1 MSSRFPFPAALRLT
15 LVFITALLFAVS
27 ARAEGNWPMT
37 VTDAVGREVTIP
49 AKPKAIL
56 LGSGFNLVALSLIH
70 PDPVSLLAAWS
81 GDMKTDNPE
90 IYESFR
96 RKFPDIADVPQIDDG
111 TGPGLSFETLLTVK
125 ADLALL
131 NNWQSDTESGRRAIE
146 YLTGIGVPVVV
157 VDFNNDA
164 LTGTPR
170 MMRLLGRILERDEQ
184 AEAFA
189 RFYEDKLKLIRD
201 RIAAKP
207 EPRPL
212 VLMDAFPQPDR
223 CCWAYGTGGLGEFL
237 TVAGGRNFAEGVLP
251 RPGGT
256 VNAEAIMAANPE
268 IYIATSSPGGK
279 YGTLSIG
286 PGVSEDEA
294 RETLARTVEA
304 PALKTIRAVEEKRV
318 HGLWNFFNAIPL
330 NIVAAEAFAT
340 WIRPDLFGDLDPQK
354 SLAEINARFAAVPFE
369 GTYWVD
375 LTPAR

>member
-1 MSSRFPFPAALRLT
+1 MLRPLALSVALRLLAV
-15 LVFITALLFAVS
+15 LVAALLFGAT
-27 ARAEGNWPMT
+27 ARAEGKWPMT
-37 VTDAVGREVTIP
+37 VTDAVGREVILP

-70 PDPVSLLAAWS
+70 PDPVSLLAGWS
-81 GDMKTDNPE
+81 GDMKGDNPE

-96 RKFPDIADVPQIDDG
+96 RKFPAIAEVPEIDDG

-131 NNWQSDTESGRRAIE
+131 NNWQSDTESGKRAIE
-146 YLTGIGVPVVV
+146 YLTGIGVPVIV

-170 MMRLLGRILERDEQ
+170 MMRLLGRILEREEQ

-189 RFYEDKLKLIRD
+189 QLYEDKLALIRE

-212 VLMDAFPQPDR
+212 ILMDAFPQADR

-237 TVAGGRNFAEGVLP
+237 ALAGGRNIAEGTLP

-256 VNAEAIMAANPE
+256 INAEAVMAANPDV
-268 IYIATSSPGGK
+268 YIATSSPGGK

-286 PGVSEDEA
+286 PGVDEEEA
-294 RETLARTVEA
+294 RQTLARTVEA
-304 PALKTIRAVEEKRV
+304 PALAGIRAVEEKRV

-340 WIRPDLFGDLDPQK
+340 WIRPDLFADLDPKK
-354 SLAEINARFAAVPFE
+354 SLAEINERFAAVPFE

-375 LTPAR
+375 LKPAE

>member
-1 MSSRFPFPAALRLT
+1 MLVLFAALAA
-15 LVFITALLFAVS
+15 TA
-27 ARAEGNWPMT
+27 ARAEGQWPMT

-70 PDPVSLLAAWS
+70 PDPVGLLAGWS
-81 GDMKTDNPE
+81 GDMKGDNPE

-96 RKFPDIADVPQIDDG
+96 LKFPAIADVPQIDDG

-131 NNWQSDTESGRRAIE
+131 NNWQSDTESGKRAIE
-146 YLTGIGVPVVV
+146 YLTGIGVPVIV

-170 MMRLLGRILERDEQ
+170 MMRLLGRILEREEQ

-189 RFYEDKLKLIRD
+189 RFYEDRLALIRS
-201 RIAAKP
+201 RIAAKS

-212 VLMDAFPQPDR
+212 VLMDAFPRADR

-237 TVAGGRNFAEGVLP
+237 TMAGGRNIAVGVLP

-256 VNAEAIMAANPE
+256 VNAEAIMAANPD

-294 RETLARTVEA
+294 RETLARTIEA
-304 PALKTIRAVEEKRV
+304 PALASIRAVQEKRV

-340 WIRPDLFGDLDPQK
+340 WIRPDLFSDLDPKK
-354 SLAEINARFAAVPFE
+354 SLAEINERFAAVPFE
-369 GTYWVD
+369 GSYWVD
-375 LTPAR
+375 LKPAD

>member
-1 MSSRFPFPAALRLT
+1 MLVLFAALAA
-15 LVFITALLFAVS
+15 TA
-27 ARAEGNWPMT
+27 ARAEGQWPMT

-70 PDPVSLLAAWS
+70 PDPVGLLAGWS
-81 GDMKTDNPE
+81 GDMKGDNPE

-96 RKFPDIADVPQIDDG
+96 RKFPAIADVPQIDDG

-131 NNWQSDTESGRRAIE
+131 NNWQSDTESGKRAIE
-146 YLTGIGVPVVV
+146 YLTGIGVPVIV

-170 MMRLLGRILERDEQ
+170 MMRLLGRILEREEQ

-189 RFYEDKLKLIRD
+189 RFYEDRLALIRS

-212 VLMDAFPQPDR
+212 VLMDAFPQADR

-237 TVAGGRNFAEGVLP
+237 TMAGGRNIAEGVLP

-256 VNAEAIMAANPE
+256 VNAEAIMAANPD

-294 RETLARTVEA
+294 RETLARSIEA
-304 PALKTIRAVEEKRV
+304 PALASIRAVQEKRV

-340 WIRPDLFGDLDPQK
+340 WIRPDLFGDLDPKK
-354 SLAEINARFAAVPFE
+354 SLAEINERFAAVPFE
-369 GTYWVD
+369 GSYWVD
-375 LTPAR
+375 LKPAD

>member
-27 ARAEGNWPMT
+27 ARAESNWPMT
-37 VTDAVGREVTIP
+37 ITDAVGREVTIP

-294 RETLARTVEA
+294 RETLARTIEA

-340 WIRPDLFGDLDPQK
+340 WIRPDLFGDLAPQK

-375 LTPAR
+375 LTPNR